1 MILRKASDWSLRPSL
16 IQMHGLVP
24 IASNIDAKFV
34 GGQNS
39 AAGVRGFREGVMAA
53 VGQGC
58 GSIIIT
64 R

>member
-1 MILRKASDWSLRPSL
+1 
-16 IQMHGLVP
+16 MHGLVP